1 MLGLLCCA
9 PRARIG
15 NTTVL
20 LVLLALLS
28 VASAGNENDQ
38 PQPST
43 STGGWAG
50 DDGAI
55 DLTQPS
61 TSRGGWSASG
71 WSRSGQEHQIQNPAR
86 PRSDPIPIPTSTTR
100 LTCVIE
106 GVFSFAPRRHRPVVS
121 FTMIFYML
129 HLLHPIM
136 MVITQASHR
145 PAVHQVDQ
153 HSLPLR
159 PCRKGPSPQHPQH
172 RSSHKSDLRYAIPRV
187 RDWDSWECI
196 AALDGLR
203 HFMRELH
210 WATYHFLVDTDRE
223 RKARFAPQVW
233 RTVGEDLEEFLR
245 SVGDRMEDAR
255 RNNTTP
261 PPPDAE
267 TAEEHLCHNHVE

>member
-86 PRSDPIPIPTSTTR
+86 PRSDPIPIPTS
-100 LTCVIE
+100 
-106 GVFSFAPRRHRPVVS
+106 
-121 FTMIFYML
+121 
-129 HLLHPIM
+129 
-136 MVITQASHR
+136 ASHR

-172 RSSHKSDLRYAIPRV
+172 RSSHKSDLRYAIVPPRV